1 MFFKIVKFTIS
12 NYENE
17 NRDKKEVSTLKE
29 LGYNVYIIC
38 NDQISVCT
46 EEDENIIRVPVYKT
60 VYKQSRIVRYIL
72 ILKNYY
78 RFNRCIRN
86 ENPNCIS
93 CHDLIALVIGWIS
106 TWFKSKKRKPLL
118 VYDAHEYEIGRNTD
132 GKRGSLARWIIPKT
146 EKFLMKKCAFSMM
159 VNDSIAEA
167 VQQNYHLKEKPVVV
181 RNIPNYW
188 EIDEVV
194 CQKKK
199 EDFCKQL
206 NCPNET
212 FIMMYHGG
220 LLKGRGI
227 EKMFEVIQR
236 IPEVAGVILGSGEE
250 GYLNGLKKKT
260 VELDIEKRIFFHPA
274 VPIEE
279 LWKYVGAAD
288 VGMVTVPAICESYYY
303 MLPNKFFENIQALT
317 PIIASDFPET
327 GKLIREYDIG
337 FCVDPEDTEQIVE
350 AVETLRENPEVYKT
364 KKANLKVAKE
374 VLCWEREKQVLINAY
389 EKIEKFRY

>member
-1 MFFKIVKFTIS
+1 MKQILKLVTHEFI
-12 NYENE
+12 NA
-17 NRDKKEVSTLKE
+17 NRDLRELFLLKE
-29 LGYNVYIIC
+29 INVEVTI
-38 NDQISVCT
+38 VAKGK
-46 EEDENIIRVPVYKT
+46 ENTSSFINGIKIDYYTTKPFGENKNLTKLNRVVALFIWAHK
-60 VYKQSRIVRYIL
+60 VRQYQVD
-72 ILKNYY
+72 
-78 RFNRCIRN
+78 
-86 ENPNCIS
+86 CIS

-250 GYLNGLKKKT
+250 GYLNDLKKKT
-260 VELDIEKRIFFHPA
+260 VELDIEKRIIFHPS